1 MYHAHPDN
9 PLARGIYIEN
19 NFSFG
24 DQNNFRD
31 LDMFMRLDSNLKNGP
46 NQEWFSDSNGLSM
59 QRRIPAKNASG
70 LEGNIYPITNM
81 IYLEDESSRLTLLVD
96 HATGAS
102 SQSQGRLEVIVDRRA
117 SYDDAR
123 GMGEGILDNRDTE
136 HRYWLILEPKI
147 HPTFD
152 VVSVPTQLSSI
163 LSRRL
168 NFPIL
173 HFVSSD
179 LVTKGLLSSQAR
191 ALEAPLAES
200 VHLFNLRTNSVT
212 TDKPGSTALMILHR
226 QGLFTFFAVY
236 LYFYQLFVF
245 VYISCLFTFLQAVC
259 LHYASCL
266 FTFL

>member
-81 IYLEDESSRLTLLVD
+81 IYLEDDTSRLTLLVD

-102 SQSQGRLEVIVDRRA
+102 SQLQGRLEVIVDRRA

-136 HRYWLILEPKI
+136 HRYWLLLEPTI
-147 HPTFD
+147 SPTFD

-179 LVTKGLLSSQAR
+179 SVTKGSLKSQAR
-191 ALEAPLAES
+191 ALEVPLPES
-200 VHLFNLRTNSVT
+200 LHLFNLRTNSVT
-212 TDKPGSTALMILHR
+212 TDKPGKTALMILHR
-226 QGLFTFFAVY
+226 QGLFTF
-236 LYFYQLFVF
+236 
-245 VYISCLFTFLQAVC
+245 
-259 LHYASCL
+259 
-266 FTFL
+266 